1 MRLGAFEAAH
11 RAVISSRP
19 PVLSADD
26 EVSGVHRTFTLRP
39 TSRGKIIGQTP
50 QMRSVLETIDRVARS
65 ACTVLVSGESGTG
78 KELVVAALHDASD
91 RREQPMIT
99 INCGAIPLELVE
111 SELFGHARGA
121 FTGAQTARAGHI
133 RAAEGGTLFL
143 DEVGELPLSVQVK
156 LLRVLQQREYTPV
169 GESRAIK
176 CNVRIVAA
184 TNRNLEAEV
193 AAGRFREDLYYRLNV
208 IHIHLPALRER
219 KGDVRLLAQY
229 FLQRSIET
237 SGRTDLHG
245 FSESALRAI
254 ESHPWQGNVRALEN
268 ALERGVLLARGPYVE
283 PEDVL
288 GLAAGAPRAVNVEAP
303 SIRESI
309 AEPAVVAAQAQ
320 MQDDAIEQT
329 GERRKFELP
338 TTIAV
343 PMPAVTED
351 SSGAAVVPI
360 DADALRRG
368 SNPNFPRVLPGAGVD
383 LFSAVEQ
390 YQNNLIRQALARTGG
405 NKNRAAQLLGL
416 NRTTLVEMIRR
427 RGL

>member
-11 RAVISSRP
+11 RAAISSRP
-19 PVLSADD
+19 PVLSGDD
-26 EVSGVHRTFTLRP
+26 EVSGIHRTFTLRP

-65 ACTVLVSGESGTG
+65 SCTVLVTGESGTG

-91 RREQPMIT
+91 RRDQPMIT

-193 AAGRFREDLYYRLNV
+193 TAGRFREDLFYRLNV
-208 IHIHLPALRER
+208 INIHLPALRER

-237 SGRTDLHG
+237 SGRTDLRG

-288 GLAAGAPRAVNVEAP
+288 GLAIGAPRALSLEAP
-303 SIRESI
+303 SVPESVHP
-309 AEPAVVAAQAQ
+309 PALLSPHAQ
-320 MQDDAIEQT
+320 DESIEQT

-343 PMPAVTED
+343 PMPPVTEE
-351 SSGAAVVPI
+351 SAGAAVVPI
-360 DADALRRG
+360 EADGIRRG
-368 SNPNFPRVLPGAGVD
+368 SNPNFPRVLPGAGVN

>member
-11 RAVISSRP
+11 RAAISSRP
-19 PVLSADD
+19 PVLSGDD

-39 TSRGKIIGQTP
+39 TSRGKIIGQTS
-50 QMRSVLETIDRVARS
+50 QMRSVLDTIDRVARS
-65 ACTVLVSGESGTG
+65 SCTVLVSGESGTG

-91 RREQPMIT
+91 RRDQPMIT

-143 DEVGELPLSVQVK
+143 DEVGELPLAVQVK

-237 SGRTDLHG
+237 SGRTDLRG

-254 ESHPWQGNVRALEN
+254 EGHPWQGNVRALEN
-268 ALERGVLLARGPYVE
+268 ALERGVLLARGPHVE
-283 PEDVL
+283 AEDVL
-288 GLAAGAPRAVNVEAP
+288 GLAFGTPRVVSVESP
-303 SIRESI
+303 SIRETV
-309 AEPAVVAAQAQ
+309 APPAHAAPQS
-320 MQDDAIEQT
+320 QDDAIEQT

-343 PMPAVTED
+343 PMPPVAEE

-368 SNPNFPRVLPGAGVD
+368 SNPNFPRVLPGVGVN